1 MTNTREVRRPV
12 RLAGALAMVGL
23 LAVSGCKSLDVENL
37 NGVSVDNL
45 QSNPAPAAVKSA
57 AQGLMQT
64 WRSVTREQANTLTKY
79 GYEVW
84 QIRSSS
90 PPSLTG
96 IVLFPNTG
104 TFWSSANYGWIANIN
119 AFLKAVDAVA
129 DRNADPVSGYTDAQ
143 KAAMRGWAKTILAAA
158 YEHMEQAHDTFGI
171 VLDLPANPLN
181 EVPPIATK
189 AQVWARIFQLL
200 DQADQ
205 HLADAG
211 TTAFPFTLGPGYAG
225 FNTPALFRKVNR
237 ALKARYQVLTGDY
250 AGALTSLGASFIDP
264 AATTRAGLLRG
275 PFHTYTTQTND
286 QTNDLVGTDYYYNT
300 RLRTAAQEKSPGV
313 LDDRV
318 AFKARTVTS
327 FTFLGVTSNLKAN
340 DFYNATPGVNALTNI
355 TSLPIIRNEELI
367 LLRAEANLACTP
379 PTGPTAGTD
388 PVICTG
394 GPAARAAAL
403 ADINLIRVNS
413 GGLPLIAVDPGQ
425 GGTGTGDLLLDELLY
440 NKRYSLWGE
449 FGTSWLD
456 MRHYSRANQIP
467 RYSASFLVFDV
478 FPIPQSECE
487 VRGYSTKGCFQGGY
501 NGVPGSIL

>member
-1 MTNTREVRRPV
+1 MTNTFRF
-12 RLAGALAMVGL
+12 AGALAMIGL
-23 LAVSGCKSLDVENL
+23 LGVNGCKSLDVENL

-64 WRSVTREQANTLTKY
+64 WRSITREQANTLTKY

-104 TFWSSANYGWIANIN
+104 TFWSSANYGWVANVN

-129 DRNADPVSGYTDAQ
+129 DRNADPVSGYTDQQ
-143 KAAMRGWAKTILAAA
+143 KEAMRGWAKTILAAA
-158 YEHMEQAHDTFGI
+158 YEHMQQAHDSFGI
-171 VLDLPANPLN
+171 VLDLPANPL
-181 EVPPIATK
+181 ETVPPIATK
-189 AQVWARIFQLL
+189 AQVWNRIFQLL
-200 DQADQ
+200 DQADA
-205 HLADAG
+205 HLANAG
-211 TTAFPFTLGPGYAG
+211 STAFPFALGPGYAG
-225 FNTPALFRKVNR
+225 FNTPATFRQVNR
-237 ALKARYQVLTGDY
+237 ALKARFQVLTNDY
-250 AGALTSLGASFIDP
+250 AGALTSLGASFINSG
-264 AATTRAGLLRG
+264 ASGLTRAGLQRG

-300 RLRTAAQEKSPGV
+300 RLRTGAQEKSPGV

-318 AFKARTVTS
+318 ALKARTVTS
-327 FTFLGVTSNLKAN
+327 FTFLGVTSNLKPN
-340 DFYNATPGVNALTNI
+340 DFYNPTPGTNALTNI
-355 TSLPIIRNEELI
+355 SSLPLIRNEELI

-379 PTGPTAGTD
+379 PTGLTAGTD

-413 GGLPLIAVDPGQ
+413 GGLPLLAADPGP

-456 MRHYSRANQIP
+456 QRHYSRANQIP
-467 RYSASFLVFDV
+467 RYAANYLVMDV
-478 FPIPQSECE
+478 FPIPQAECE

-501 NGVPGSIL
+501 SGVAGSIL